1 MNRIQMLES
10 DLRRG
15 AARLGQR
22 PSSPRRLQAGPRVP
36 SARNTAP
43 WGRQPSVPPVAE
55 PASAPP
61 APNGSVSASVA
72 QAMAAWM
79 NGPVLGRA
87 GSSSNRRAQP
97 SRAMAVTVDY
107 RVPDLPMPLRQ
118 TSSMVCWAY
127 VATMMASWRDRRSY
141 PVEAYIASLGEPW
154 ITKLHSNQ
162 GLTAAE
168 APLLLATIG
177 LQVETTQ
184 ANFTAER
191 WEDMLREWGPIWVT
205 ADNNPALQVQGV
217 HAHILVG
224 IHGRSDDPTVD
235 VFDPGTGREE
245 NLRMSDFL
253 ARYEQLADTPFAG
266 LQIRH
271 WPAQARQAAQQS
283 LAWAQQE
290 QRRLSMEQNAALLGP
305 VIAGAGLLFQVFK
318 ELTTTRDLTWRKSE
332 LRGQVIPGN
341 REDKRALATQGQY
354 QTKRVRSL
362 RRRVWDE
369 VLWDDNVGAEFEITY
384 EYNGSC
390 VANVRLTNVSYAPP
404 RPLSGRSLNVDTNI
418 VQSFANEQGDV
429 AAVEVEIV
437 YQFNYARGSAG
448 TFTQRYVLFGDGRQ
462 ELFSETQS

>member
-15 AARLGQR
+15 AARLGKRGTAGAR
-22 PSSPRRLQAGPRVP
+22 PRAGLPVR
-36 SARNTAP
+36 AP
-43 WGRQPSVPPVAE
+43 GPV
-55 PASAPP
+55 APP
-61 APNGSVSASVA
+61 APSAPRPGPATGPGPSVGASVGA
-72 QAMAAWM
+72 SVGVAMSAWAGAAT
-79 NGPVLGRA
+79 PGRA
-87 GSSSNRRAQP
+87 RGMSARPGRAT
-97 SRAMAVTVDY
+97 AMAVTLDY
-107 RVPDLPMPLRQ
+107 RVPDLPMPIQQ

-141 PVEAYIASLGEPW
+141 TVEGYIGSLGEPW
-154 ITKLHSNQ
+154 ISKLRNNQ
-162 GLTAAE
+162 GLAAAE
-168 APLLLATIG
+168 APLLLASIG
-177 LQVETTQ
+177 LQIETTQ

-205 ADNNPALQVQGV
+205 ADNNPALRIQGV

-224 IHGRSDDPTVD
+224 IHGPSDGDPTVD
-235 VFDPGTGREE
+235 VFDPATGREE
-245 NLRMSDFL
+245 QMRMSDFV
-253 ARYEQLADTPFAG
+253 ARYEQLANTPFAG

-290 QRRLSMEQNAALLGP
+290 QRRLAREQNAALLGP

-341 REDKRALATQGQY
+341 REDKRALASQGQY
-354 QTKRVRSL
+354 QSKRLRSL

-369 VLWDDNVGAEFEITY
+369 ILWDDNVGAEFEISY

-404 RPLSGRSLNVDTNI
+404 RALSGRSLNVDTNI

-437 YQFNYARGSAG
+437 YQFTYARGSAG
-448 TFTQRYVLFGDGRQ
+448 TFTQRYVLYGDGRQ